1 MSPEE
6 ELYTQH
12 VLARSGWGEG
22 SVTRAA
28 LVKRWTRNDFDV
40 AAWYR
45 FKNRPDPKPK
55 KLTVEGVDRLL
66 AALVGHGLLTVDGE
80 TYRATEAAIVR
91 FPKPPPPPPPIVN
104 TKEITIWARVIP
116 IRATP

>member
-1 MSPEE
+1 MTPEE
-6 ELYTQH
+6 ALYAEH

-22 SVTRAA
+22 SVTRTE

-45 FKNRPDPKPK
+45 FKNRPEPKLK

-66 AALVGHGLLTVDGE
+66 AALVGHGLLAVEGE
-80 TYRATEAAIVR
+80 SYRATEAAVER
-91 FPKPPPPPPPIVN
+91 FPRPPKPIVN
-104 TKEITIWARVIP
+104 SEIRIWGRVAYP
-116 IRATP
+116 GVQ